1 MPVSFLRTP
10 ADYLGINEA
19 PQKPLF
25 QQTNALQQGAADEMN
40 FFNQMVGL
48 RQQRPLAQAQAIQN
62 QYSTIFNN
70 AEKLRLEQQAAREAE
85 QAVSALAGLT
95 PEVDDYIAQ
104 RQEIQR
110 QFPNAML
117 DPRVQRIVDDNDRMF
132 TSRQSSLTKQQQE
145 AADRRAK
152 LFGMGAT
159 PQQVEAVFQNPD
171 AAAQLEFQLGKGTS
185 GKGNSATLKS
195 AIDLL
200 NDEIKAMSE
209 AGEDYEMVGEQQVM
223 KPEYKAL
230 LDRRNKYRDAYLGE
244 LDKTVF
250 PQQDATAAKEVEKPV
265 VPPTATSEDNAPAV
279 VAPTQIDINTQVE
292 SLPFAQQKAFLE
304 KKNAEEAAQK
314 AIAPAWEKAKT
325 DIEKQILKV
334 VPDKPLPGTKVNEL
348 ESFAK
353 AVLNPNENII
363 THPEYGTI
371 PVAWDILNKAG
382 VPMADIMTNKT
393 VFRQPGE
400 GRRLFGVIG
409 TQQVGYQELLQ
420 EWAKSFLNSRGK
432 LLPTSQSPSGST
444 LTEQQQKDLDELS
457 SLVRSK

>member
-10 ADYLGINEA
+10 ADYLGISEA
-19 PQKPLF
+19 PPKPLF
-25 QQTNALQQGAADEMN
+25 QQTNALQQGADDAMG

-70 AEKLRLEQQAAREAE
+70 AEKLRLEQQAAKEAE

-95 PEVDDYIAQ
+95 PEVDDYVAQ

-132 TSRQSSLTKQQQE
+132 TSRQSALAKQQQE

-171 AAAQLEFQLGKGTS
+171 AAAQLEFQLGKETS
-185 GKGNSATLKS
+185 GKGSATALKS
-195 AIDLL
+195 AVDLL

-244 LDKTVF
+244 LDKVVF
-250 PQQDATAAKEVEKPV
+250 PQQAATAAKEVEKTV
-265 VPPTATSEDNAPAV
+265 VPPAATYEGKAPAV

-325 DIEKQILKV
+325 DIEKQILKI

-371 PVAWDILNKAG
+371 PVAWDILNRAG

-409 TQQVGYQELLQ
+409 TQQVGYQELLK
-420 EWAKSFLNSRGK
+420 EWAKSFLNNRGK